1 MLTAHL
7 HIHGA
12 LLDAD
17 PVRFDSINAPI
28 WLVFGLEIAEVLD
41 CVPLLELLPLLGAF
55 AHLGNAVQDSQVRD
69 NFTYG
74 DLIHYVMVG
83 LRLQPLLPCL
93 RCPAE
98 AHAILARHVSLAG
111 VPHRLDRV
119 PLHVDVR
126 RCGDDVAFVIDILV
140 LAAVLEQMRHQE
152 LVRSVEVEGSDED
165 HTEGTQRAK
174 QTTNVRKEIQK
185 AVHSSIVVPQVVR
198 HLKCNG
204 VVDIVTVG

>member
-1 MLTAHL
+1 MLTAKF

-17 PVRFDSINAPI
+17 SVRFDSISALI
-28 WLVFGLEIAEVLD
+28 RLVFEFEIAEVLD
-41 CVPLLELLPLLGAF
+41 CIPLLQLLPLLGAF

-74 DLIHYVMVG
+74 DLVHYVMIG
-83 LRLQPLLPCL
+83 LRLQPLLPGL

-98 AHAILARHVSLAG
+98 AHAILARHVGLAG
-111 VPHRLDRV
+111 VPHRLERV

-126 RCGDDVAFVIDILV
+126 RCRDDVAFVIDILV

-152 LVRSVEVEGSDED
+152 LVRSVEVESGDEH
-165 HTEGTQRAK
+165 HTEGT
-174 QTTNVRKEIQK
+174 
-185 AVHSSIVVPQVVR
+185 
-198 HLKCNG
+198 
-204 VVDIVTVG
+204 